1 MAHIIKDF
9 FTGSLILVSLT
20 LTAFLGFILFFI
32 LNVFF
37 HIFGAL
43 VIVFF
48 FIFLLFFA
56 IWLIGFLYRKIRET
70 GKN

>member
-1 MAHIIKDF
+1 MANVIKDF
-9 FTGSLILVSLT
+9 FTGSLILVALT
-20 LTAFLGFILFFI
+20 LAAFLGFILFLI

-43 VIVFF
+43 VIFF
-48 FIFLLFFA
+48 FIIFIIFFA